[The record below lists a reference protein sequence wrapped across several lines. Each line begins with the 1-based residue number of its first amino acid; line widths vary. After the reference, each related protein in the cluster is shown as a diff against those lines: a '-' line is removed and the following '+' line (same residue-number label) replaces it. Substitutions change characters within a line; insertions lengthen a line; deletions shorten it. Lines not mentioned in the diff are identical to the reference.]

1 MATSLTQYDVVHHT
15 RAQEL
20 PAQVP
25 GRLHGEGRED
35 TEIPG
40 VGELLAPLTS
50 ATSGSESATARDGDD
65 VTLVDETDGRR

>member
-25 GRLHGEGRED
+25 GRLHGGGRGD
-35 TEIPG
+35 TETPDL
-40 VGELLAPLTS
+40 GELLAAADISDLGVRIRYC
-50 ATSGSESATARDGDD
+50 A
-65 VTLVDETDGRR
+65 